1 MQMTRSFSVSSMTFS
16 TPPWVY
22 SIFLAT
28 FLSSVQSQTM
38 FVTVVSKRTFP
49 PWSVMYLHIGRIM
62 DSYWL

>member
-1 MQMTRSFSVSSMTFS
+1 MTFS